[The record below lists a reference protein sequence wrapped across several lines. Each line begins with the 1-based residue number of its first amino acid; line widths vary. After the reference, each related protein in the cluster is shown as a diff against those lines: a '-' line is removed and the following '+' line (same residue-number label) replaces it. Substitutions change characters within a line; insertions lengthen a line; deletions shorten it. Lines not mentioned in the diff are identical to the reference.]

1 MPFHFFLFLVSVLCS
16 YVLSSCGI
24 QNNLLQHLKKSIT
37 AGDQF
42 SLIIRT
48 WIRWIDP
55 DQPESK
61 KKTKTFHQLLKNDP
75 N

>member
-55 DQPESK
+55 DQPEST